1 MSQIPHPPCTV
12 VLPVKQ
18 THIAK
23 SRLASLGE
31 QARRELA
38 LAFAF
43 DAVAA
48 ALDAAVVRRVLVV
61 TNDDVGSELARLGA
75 DVIRDEPDAG
85 LNPALAF
92 AAAQAR
98 CDEPGSTVVA
108 MSADLPALRG
118 VDLDLA
124 WELRRPPRWFVPDC
138 HGDGTTLLA
147 AHPGHDLAPAFGPG
161 SRRAHRDSGAIEILD
176 ERLSR
181 LRRDVDT
188 EQDLEIARSFGVGD
202 RTAAVLASTL
212 DRRLA

>member
-1 MSQIPHPPCTV
+1 MSQSTDAPCTV

-23 SRLASLGE
+23 SRLAALGE
-31 QARRELA
+31 PLRRELA

-48 ALDAAVVRRVLVV
+48 ALDAVVVRRVLVV
-61 TNDDVGSELARLGA
+61 TNDDVGRELAALGA
-75 DVIRDEPDAG
+75 DVIQDEPDAG

-92 AAAQAR
+92 AAQRAML
-98 CDEPGSTVVA
+98 DIPDTSVLA
-108 MSADLPALRG
+108 MSADLPAVRG
-118 VDLDLA
+118 GDLDLA
-124 WELRRPPRWFVPDC
+124 WELGHGSRWFVPDC

-147 AHPGHDLAPAFGPG
+147 VAPGHDLAPAFGPG
-161 SRRAHRDSGAIEILD
+161 SRHAHRQSGAIEILD
-176 ERLSR
+176 ERLAR

-188 EQDLEIARSFGVGD
+188 EHDLEVARSFGVGD
-202 RTAAVLASTL
+202 RTAAVLASML